1 MSKQVDPPLQK
12 EKKNGIDLTLG
23 GKLEVE

>member
-23 GKLEVE
+23 GELEVE